1 MTGAKKQGRKP
12 RAADKTRS
20 SLQIYL
26 TLTHFNEAILG
37 ARQPIEIFERV
48 CDVAVRD
55 GLFKFAWV
63 GMLEGSAGEIRPIAK
78 AGIPNDLD
86 LKSLLSSMASSGH
99 SAVSVQ
105 TGKPVIWNDVFK
117 DEGSKSMGESIK
129 LVGVNSIAAF
139 PISKE
144 GRLFAAL
151 ILGSEKA
158 NAFRKEMISLIEG
171 VIANISHSIDKY
183 ESERKR
189 MSAEFDLKELN
200 AELEKRIKQSESA
213 TIRAQTYLDFMS
225 HDLTNILTPIMTYAE
240 MIFSDERVPIDDRKY
255 GKVIVDHVLR
265 AAKFITR
272 VKNLAIA
279 ETMPMNKIEIADLRE
294 AFLLAQSEVLKRYP
308 NKDVE
313 IEYGYPGD
321 EPILVH
327 GGNLI
332 ESVIEEVFDNAIR
345 YSVGPR
351 VELSVLVSQVNSQSD
366 HRVWRIEIADN
377 GPGIYPQLRDALL
390 AEASAEGK
398 GLSRVIASGIPF
410 MSSIIRDLG
419 GKLTITDR
427 VAGDHSRGTKIIIT
441 IPVYNP

>member
-1 MTGAKKQGRKP
+1 MSSAKKQGKKP

-37 ARQPIEIFERV
+37 AREPIEIFERV

-63 GMLEGSAGEIRPIAK
+63 GMLEGSDGEIRPIAK
-78 AGIPNDLD
+78 AGIPDDLD
-86 LKSLLSSMASSGH
+86 LKLLLSSMASSGH

-105 TGKPVIWNDVFK
+105 TGKPVVWNDVLK
-117 DEGSKSMGESIK
+117 DEGSKSMGEFIK

-144 GRLFAAL
+144 GRPFAAL

-200 AELEKRIKQSESA
+200 AELEKRIKQAESA

-272 VKNLAIA
+272 VKSLAIV

-313 IEYGYPGD
+313 IEYGYPSD
-321 EPILVH
+321 EPILVL

-332 ESVIEEVFDNAIR
+332 ESVIEEVFDNAIK

-351 VELSVLVSQVNSQSD
+351 VELSVLVSQVNSESD
-366 HRVWRIEIADN
+366 HRAWMIEISDN

-410 MSSIIRDLG
+410 MASIIRDLG

-441 IPVYNP
+441 IPIYNP